1 MTFGETRVSVRIHG
15 PRGYVD
21 LEMVADTGA
30 TLTTIPA
37 HVARSTG
44 LVSTGSV
51 IVKLADGTKK
61 GISIAQ
67 AEVEVRG
74 DKAPVRVLIGSDDQV
89 PLLGLTSLETLGLKV
104 NPVESVLEPAEFTLY
119 VQKLNN
125 PP

>member
-1 MTFGETRVSVRIHG
+1 
-15 PRGYVD
+15 
-21 LEMVADTGA
+21 MVADTGA